1 MSSRRSL
8 DPFAIADRD
17 PLSSKLKAMRQI
29 LLDALLPNR
38 AWWSRVRDLKDPRIK
53 VAYWAL
59 RFGIA
64 VLVIT
69 VISTFA
75 IRQHPQ
81 LR

>member
-1 MSSRRSL
+1 MS
-8 DPFAIADRD
+8 
-17 PLSSKLKAMRQI
+17 QI

-38 AWWSRVRDLKDPRIK
+38 AWWFRVRGLKDRRTKIT
-53 VAYWAL
+53 YFAL

-64 VLVIT
+64 ILAIAA
-69 VISTFA
+69 IGIFA

>member
-1 MSSRRSL
+1 MS
-8 DPFAIADRD
+8 
-17 PLSSKLKAMRQI
+17 QI

-38 AWWSRVRDLKDPRIK
+38 AWWSRVRDLKDLRMKI
-53 VAYWAL
+53 AYFAL
-59 RFGIA
+59 RFGVAI
-64 VLVIT
+64 LVIA